1 MSKKQERC
9 NKDCKSSKASVEFG
23 KEICPNA
30 KEGKKEE
37 KSCK

>member
-1 MSKKQERC
+1 MAKKQERC
-9 NKDCKSSKASVEFG
+9 DKGCKSGKASVEFG

-30 KEGKKEE
+30 KNEKKDE